1 MIKTSFVKAVLPAI
15 VTICALLSS
24 PASAQD
30 ASFKPKQ
37 ITVYV
42 GFSPTTGIGYDTYAR
57 TLAMYYGKYLPGTPS
72 IVVAN
77 KPGGGSMTAANYIA
91 QVAAKDGTEIAI
103 VGRGVGMD
111 KLVFGQKSAARFDA
125 TQLEWLGSM
134 NNEVS
139 GFFLADTSP
148 VQTLEDVFAGKPL
161 IVGSAGTSSDL
172 HIFSIVVNSIFGA
185 KMKIITGYPGT
196 NEILL
201 SLERGE
207 VDGLLGY
214 SWAAARTG
222 SGEMLR
228 TGKLKNILQLGL
240 RKHPDLQDLPLII
253 KSDVQGSM
261 EAIRGTLEKLA
272 TDEVKVNIL
281 HSAVGEITESDV
293 TLAKASQAI
302 IIGFNVRAN
311 PQAREAARRDGV
323 AIRYYSIIYDVVDDI
338 KATLGG
344 LLAPTLREK
353 YLGLATIR
361 EVFSITKVG
370 KVAGCMVTEGIVKR
384 GSKVRLLRDNV
395 VIHEGSLKTLKRM
408 KDEVKE
414 VREGYECGMAFE
426 NYTDIK
432 VGDSI
437 ECFEIEEIIRT
448 L

>member
-240 RKHPDLQDLPLII
+240 RKHPDLQDLPLIMDLVTTENDRQVLELVFARQAMGRPFVAPPGTPQSI
-253 KSDVQGSM
+253 VATLRSAFMTTMKDPELLAVAKKLDLEVSPMTGEDVQ
-261 EAIRGTLEKLA
+261 ALVQR
-272 TDEVKVNIL
+272 L
-281 HSAVGEITESDV
+281 HNFPKSVIERT
-293 TLAKASQAI
+293 QAI
-302 IIGFNVRAN
+302 TNA
-311 PQAREAARRDGV
+311 E
-323 AIRYYSIIYDVVDDI
+323 
-338 KATLGG
+338 
-344 LLAPTLREK
+344 
-353 YLGLATIR
+353 
-361 EVFSITKVG
+361 
-370 KVAGCMVTEGIVKR
+370 M
-384 GSKVRLLRDNV
+384 
-395 VIHEGSLKTLKRM
+395 
-408 KDEVKE
+408 
-414 VREGYECGMAFE
+414 
-426 NYTDIK
+426 
-432 VGDSI
+432 
-437 ECFEIEEIIRT
+437 
-448 L
+448 

>member
-240 RKHPDLQDLPLII
+240 RKHPDLQDLPLIMDLVKTENDRQVLELVFARQAMGRPFVAPPGTPQSI
-253 KSDVQGSM
+253 VATLRAAFMTTMKDPELLAVAKKLDLEVSPMTGEDVQALVQRLHNFPKSVIN
-261 EAIRGTLEKLA
+261 EKRRAISPSA
-272 TDEVKVNIL
+272 AITDQVSR
-281 HSAVGEITESDV
+281 SAAQHQPFKI
-293 TLAKASQAI
+293 
-302 IIGFNVRAN
+302 
-311 PQAREAARRDGV
+311 
-323 AIRYYSIIYDVVDDI
+323 
-338 KATLGG
+338 
-344 LLAPTLREK
+344 
-353 YLGLATIR
+353 
-361 EVFSITKVG
+361 
-370 KVAGCMVTEGIVKR
+370 
-384 GSKVRLLRDNV
+384 
-395 VIHEGSLKTLKRM
+395 
-408 KDEVKE
+408 
-414 VREGYECGMAFE
+414 
-426 NYTDIK
+426 
-432 VGDSI
+432 
-437 ECFEIEEIIRT
+437 
-448 L
+448 